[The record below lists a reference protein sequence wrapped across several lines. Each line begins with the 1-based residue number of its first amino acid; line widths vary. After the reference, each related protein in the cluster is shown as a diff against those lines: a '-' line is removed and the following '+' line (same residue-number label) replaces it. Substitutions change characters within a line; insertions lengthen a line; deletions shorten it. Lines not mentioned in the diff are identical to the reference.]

1 MIIPC
6 GRKCHYCGDLKLI
19 LTIWINSVKYKIIL
33 LEESFCLKMNPEE
46 YELSK
51 DNFICVQFLISL
63 GLLFALFTTV
73 KKKCNEKVDIAY

>member
-1 MIIPC
+1 
-6 GRKCHYCGDLKLI
+6 
-19 LTIWINSVKYKIIL
+19 
-33 LEESFCLKMNPEE
+33 MNPEE